1 VSDSSKS
8 SNRSASTTSATTD
21 AESDKA
27 KKVESDKAKKVAADK
42 AKKVAADKAKKEE
55 ERLAAQKKKEEEEAK
70 AKAAAEK
77 AAAIKK
83 ENDAFKENL
92 CDKMPD
98 ISVKA
103 QSNNV
108 VYFNN
113 GKVYTDINTLISEL
127 TGVTPESLYKVSTNG
142 TTTITKAKV
151 SEELYNRIKGMRI
164 KGVSIQGLCPQKI
177 DFFEKATTGGRRKR
191 TTKRR

>member
-27 KKVESDKAKKVAADK
+27 KKVAADK
-42 AKKVAADKAKKEE
+42 AKKAEERLAEQKKKEE

-98 ISVKA
+98 SSVKA

-127 TGVTPESLYKVSTNG
+127 TSVTPESLYKVSTNG
-142 TTTITKAKV
+142 TTTVTKAKV
-151 SEELYNRIKGMRI
+151 SEELYNRINGIRNK
-164 KGVSIQGLCPQKI
+164 KVSIQGLCPQKI
-177 DFFEKATTGGRRKR
+177 SFFEKATTGGRRKR